1 MSIGIF
7 LLAIA
12 SNIIYF
18 NKLQHKAF
26 IYAIIVSICTF
37 LYYLFTVFSIKFHK
51 IINIG
56 FILFPFCFGFIFGL
70 NSAILFFIAEILG
83 IFYTENIIS
92 KKYYFR
98 KNVYLKPISISLVWA
113 ILSFLLPVYIIENQ
127 LSVKLLLFS
136 FNRFIFIFILCVLCD
151 YVDNNEDKDAG
162 ILTFSMKYE
171 KILDNITS
179 FLLLFLIAFQFFLD
193 LKFEFLFVNVALYS
207 VLLIYI
213 LLNKKRDRLL
223 FDLIILL
230 LGGAQVLI
238 YY

>member
-1 MSIGIF
+1 M
-7 LLAIA
+7 
-12 SNIIYF
+12 
-18 NKLQHKAF
+18 
-26 IYAIIVSICTF
+26 
-37 LYYLFTVFSIKFHK
+37 
-51 IINIG
+51 G
-56 FILFPFCFGFIFGL
+56 FILFPFFFGFIFGL

-136 FNRFIFIFILCVLCD
+136 FNLFIFIFILCVLCD
-151 YVDNNEDKDAG
+151 YVDNNEDKEAG

>member
-1 MSIGIF
+1 M
-7 LLAIA
+7 
-12 SNIIYF
+12 
-18 NKLQHKAF
+18 
-26 IYAIIVSICTF
+26 
-37 LYYLFTVFSIKFHK
+37 
-51 IINIG
+51 
-56 FILFPFCFGFIFGL
+56 
-70 NSAILFFIAEILG
+70 
-83 IFYTENIIS
+83 
-92 KKYYFR
+92 
-98 KNVYLKPISISLVWA
+98 
-113 ILSFLLPVYIIENQ
+113 
-127 LSVKLLLFS
+127 
-136 FNRFIFIFILCVLCD
+136 
-151 YVDNNEDKDAG
+151 DNNEDKEAG

-213 LLNKKRDRLL
+213 ILNKKRDRLL